1 MSDTR
6 YNQQLAIEVDHGIEL
21 LAHMGAA
28 NAWIYMQSK
37 QVPRSVILRVLAY
50 PDQRRNSSS
59 TRSLH

>member
-6 YNQQLAIEVDHGIEL
+6 YNHQLAMQVDKGIEL
-21 LAHMGAA
+21 LAQMGAA

-50 PDQRRNSSS
+50 PDQRR
-59 TRSLH
+59 H